1 MKKIITFLS
10 ILGVVLF
17 SSCEGPQG
25 PPGYDGFD
33 GQDGQ
38 DGLIAEVF
46 EVTNVSFTSTNDY
59 NPIIDLNP
67 SILSSDMVLL
77 YRLAGIDNG
86 QDVWKLTPE
95 TYYFSDGT
103 LNFGYNYNF
112 TKNDVSIYLD
122 GNSLSTVPNE
132 FRINQTF
139 RIVIIPGYLTS
150 KSTVKPDYSDYNAVI
165 KKYNIDDS
173 NIKKIN

>member
-1 MKKIITFLS
+1 MKKIITLLAIVGMIF
-10 ILGVVLF
+10 I

-25 PPGYDGFD
+25 IPGQDGF
-33 GQDGQ
+33 DGQ

-77 YRLAGIDNG
+77 YRLAGTDNG
-86 QDVWKLTPE
+86 EDVWKLTPE

-103 LNFGYNYNF
+103 LNFGYNFNF
-112 TKNDVSIYLD
+112 TRNDVSIYLD
-122 GNSLSTVPNE
+122 GNNLGTVPNE
-132 FRINQTF
+132 FRINQIF
-139 RIVIIPGYLTS
+139 RIVIVPGYFS
-150 KSTVKPDYSDYNAVI
+150 ASVNKQNYNEVI
-165 KKYNIDDS
+165 NAL
-173 NIKKIN
+173 NIKENEVQRIDF